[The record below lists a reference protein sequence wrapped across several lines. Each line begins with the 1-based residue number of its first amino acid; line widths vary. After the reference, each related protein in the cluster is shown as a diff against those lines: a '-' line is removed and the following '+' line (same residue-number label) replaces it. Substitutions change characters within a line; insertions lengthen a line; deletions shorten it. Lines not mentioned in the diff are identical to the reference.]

1 MIEKIDN
8 LAFIDGQ
15 NLIYNTARREEKPW
29 KVDLG
34 RFRVY
39 LKEKYKVTRAYYFVG
54 AYNGRFKNMYDAI
67 TKYGYEIVFREH
79 DDRAKS
85 RKKGNV
91 DTDIVFMAMKK
102 IADREK
108 FSKILLV
115 SDDGDYWRMVNYLI
129 SKRKFKKLL
138 APSRKNV
145 SYLYKT
151 KMSDDYIDY
160 LDKGDIKR
168 KIILREGVKKVGSP

>member
-1 MIEKIDN
+1 M
-8 LAFIDGQ
+8 
-15 NLIYNTARREEKPW
+15 
-29 KVDLG
+29 
-34 RFRVY
+34 
-39 LKEKYKVTRAYYFVG
+39 
-54 AYNGRFKNMYDAI
+54 
-67 TKYGYEIVFREH
+67 
-79 DDRAKS
+79 
-85 RKKGNV
+85 
-91 DTDIVFMAMKK
+91 K

-108 FSKILLV
+108 FSKNLLV